1 MTLLTVVMVH
11 AASTLSFG
19 ELKIKPGETKSIEMN
34 LTNTASVKGMEFAVT
49 LPTGLSFVW
58 DEEEE
63 EYVVGSRC
71 SFLSSTLRSN
81 GTLKVAGAATKAKD
95 YVKAGEGAI
104 CSFLVKAADNVTLG
118 NASISISEI
127 EIVTTD
133 GTENPNVLQ
142 FTIKVYQEYEVTAV
156 PSSETMG
163 SVTGGGTYE
172 AGTEATITATPNE
185 GYQFSKWSD
194 DTTVNPYVF
203 TVNNAV
209 SLTATFVPIVYNL
222 TYDLAGGA
230 LPEGKTNP
238 ADFTIETEDITLVN
252 PERVGYTFTGWTGT
266 GLEAATMEV
275 KIAKGST
282 GDRSYT
288 ATWTPITYTI
298 AYDLAGGALPE
309 GKTNPESYNIESDAI
324 TLNNPERVG
333 YTFTGWTGTGLEAAT
348 MEVTIAKGSI
358 ENRTYTATWTPIT
371 YTLSYDLA
379 GGALPEGKTNP
390 ETYNIESDAI
400 TLNNPE
406 RVGYTFAGWT
416 GTGLEAATMEVTIAK
431 GCIENRTY
439 TATWT
444 PITYTLTYDLA
455 GGALPEG
462 KTNPET
468 YNIESDAITLNNPE
482 RVGYTFTGWTGTGL
496 EAATMEV
503 TIAKGSIENRTYTA
517 TWTPITY
524 QLTYD
529 LAGGVLAQG
538 ETNPAT
544 YNVES
549 DAITLKNPTR
559 DGYDFAGWTGTG
571 LDAATIEVTIAKGS
585 IGDRSYTATWT
596 PTAYTLTYDLAGGA
610 LPEGKINPVTYNIES
625 DAITLNNPERVGYTF
640 AGWTGTGLETATMEV
655 TIAKGSTGD
664 RSFTATWTPITYTIT
679 YDLAGGALPEG
690 KTNPESFT
698 IESEDIILNNP
709 VRTGYDFA
717 GWTGTGLTEATMEV
731 KIAKGSV
738 ENRSYTATWTP
749 TTYTLTYDLAGGALP
764 EGKTNPE
771 TYNIESEAITL
782 NNPVRDG
789 YTFAG
794 WTGTGLTE
802 ATMEVTIAKGSTGA
816 RSYTATWTPIT
827 YTLTYDLASGA
838 LPEGKTNPATYT
850 IESEDITLVNPER
863 VGYTFA
869 GWTGTG
875 LEAATVE
882 VKIAKGSTG
891 DRSYTATW
899 TPTVYTLT
907 YDLAGG
913 VLAEGEVNPATY
925 TIESETITLKNPVRE
940 GYEFAGWIGTGLETA
955 TVNVTIAKG
964 STGDRSYTATWTPIT
979 YTITYDLAG
988 GALAQGDTNP
998 ATYTIESDAITLKNP
1013 TREGYDFTGWTG
1025 TGLTEATMTVTIA
1038 KGCIG
1043 NRTYTATWKETVGV
1057 KAIFR
1062 DSKTLNVY
1070 TVSGSLVGRDMTVD
1084 EVLQLK
1090 SGIYVINGR
1099 KVAIK

>member
-1 MTLLTVVMVH
+1 M
-11 AASTLSFG
+11 
-19 ELKIKPGETKSIEMN
+19 
-34 LTNTASVKGMEFAVT
+34 
-49 LPTGLSFVW
+49 
-58 DEEEE
+58 
-63 EYVVGSRC
+63 
-71 SFLSSTLRSN
+71 
-81 GTLKVAGAATKAKD
+81 
-95 YVKAGEGAI
+95 
-104 CSFLVKAADNVTLG
+104 
-118 NASISISEI
+118 
-127 EIVTTD
+127 
-133 GTENPNVLQ
+133 
-142 FTIKVYQEYEVTAV
+142 
-156 PSSETMG
+156 
-163 SVTGGGTYE
+163 
-172 AGTEATITATPNE
+172 
-185 GYQFSKWSD
+185 
-194 DTTVNPYVF
+194 
-203 TVNNAV
+203 
-209 SLTATFVPIVYNL
+209 
-222 TYDLAGGA
+222 
-230 LPEGKTNP
+230 
-238 ADFTIETEDITLVN
+238 
-252 PERVGYTFTGWTGT
+252 
-266 GLEAATMEV
+266 
-275 KIAKGST
+275 
-282 GDRSYT
+282 
-288 ATWTPITYTI
+288 
-298 AYDLAGGALPE
+298 
-309 GKTNPESYNIESDAI
+309 
-324 TLNNPERVG
+324 
-333 YTFTGWTGTGLEAAT
+333 
-348 MEVTIAKGSI
+348 
-358 ENRTYTATWTPIT
+358 
-371 YTLSYDLA
+371 
-379 GGALPEGKTNP
+379 
-390 ETYNIESDAI
+390 
-400 TLNNPE
+400 
-406 RVGYTFAGWT
+406 
-416 GTGLEAATMEVTIAK
+416 
-431 GCIENRTY
+431 
-439 TATWT
+439 
-444 PITYTLTYDLA
+444 
-455 GGALPEG
+455 
-462 KTNPET
+462 
-468 YNIESDAITLNNPE
+468 
-482 RVGYTFTGWTGTGL
+482 
-496 EAATMEV
+496 
-503 TIAKGSIENRTYTA
+503 
-517 TWTPITY
+517 
-524 QLTYD
+524 
-529 LAGGVLAQG
+529 
-538 ETNPAT
+538 
-544 YNVES
+544 
-549 DAITLKNPTR
+549 
-559 DGYDFAGWTGTG
+559 
-571 LDAATIEVTIAKGS
+571 EVTIAKGS

-717 GWTGTGLTEATMEV
+717 GWTGTGLAEATMEV

-749 TTYTLTYDLAGGALP
+749 TTYTLTYDLAGGALA
-764 EGKTNPE
+764 EGDTNPT
-771 TYNIESEAITL
+771 TYTIESDAITL
-782 NNPVRDG
+782 KNPVRDG

-816 RSYTATWTPIT
+816 RSYAATWTPIT
-827 YTLTYDLASGA
+827 YTLSYDLAGGA

-913 VLAEGEVNPATY
+913 ALAQGDTNPATY
-925 TIESETITLKNPVRE
+925 TIESDAITLINPTRE
-940 GYEFAGWIGTGLETA
+940 GYEFAGWVGTGLETA

-979 YTITYDLAG
+979 YTISYDLAG

-1025 TGLTEATMTVTIA
+1025 TGLTEATMVVTIA
-1038 KGCIG
+1038 KGSIG
-1043 NRTYTATWKETVGV
+1043 NRTYTATWEETVGV

-1062 DSKTLNVY
+1062 DSKALNVY

>member
-133 GTENPNVLQ
+133 GTENPDVLQ

-309 GKTNPESYNIESDAI
+309 GKTNPES
-324 TLNNPERVG
+324 
-333 YTFTGWTGTGLEAAT
+333 
-348 MEVTIAKGSI
+348 
-358 ENRTYTATWTPIT
+358 
-371 YTLSYDLA
+371 
-379 GGALPEGKTNP
+379 
-390 ETYNIESDAI
+390 
-400 TLNNPE
+400 
-406 RVGYTFAGWT
+406 
-416 GTGLEAATMEVTIAK
+416 
-431 GCIENRTY
+431 
-439 TATWT
+439 
-444 PITYTLTYDLA
+444 
-455 GGALPEG
+455 
-462 KTNPET
+462 
-468 YNIESDAITLNNPE
+468 
-482 RVGYTFTGWTGTGL
+482 
-496 EAATMEV
+496 
-503 TIAKGSIENRTYTA
+503 
-517 TWTPITY
+517 
-524 QLTYD
+524 
-529 LAGGVLAQG
+529 
-538 ETNPAT
+538 
-544 YNVES
+544 
-549 DAITLKNPTR
+549 
-559 DGYDFAGWTGTG
+559 
-571 LDAATIEVTIAKGS
+571 
-585 IGDRSYTATWT
+585 
-596 PTAYTLTYDLAGGA
+596 
-610 LPEGKINPVTYNIES
+610 YNIES

-925 TIESETITLKNPVRE
+925 TIESDAITLINPTRE

-979 YTITYDLAG
+979 YTISYDLAG

-1025 TGLTEATMTVTIA
+1025 TGLTEATMVVTIA
-1038 KGCIG
+1038 KGSIG
-1043 NRTYTATWKETVGV
+1043 NRTYTATWEETVGV

-1062 DSKTLNVY
+1062 DSKALNVY

>member
-19 ELKIKPGETKSIEMN
+19 ELKIKPGETKSIELN

-71 SFLSSTLRSN
+71 SYLSSTLRSN
-81 GTLKVAGAATKAKD
+81 GALKVAGAATKAKD

-133 GTENPNVLQ
+133 GTENPDVLQ

-222 TYDLAGGA
+222 TYDLADGA

-309 GKTNPESYNIESDAI
+309 GKTNPE
-324 TLNNPERVG
+324 
-333 YTFTGWTGTGLEAAT
+333 
-348 MEVTIAKGSI
+348 
-358 ENRTYTATWTPIT
+358 
-371 YTLSYDLA
+371 
-379 GGALPEGKTNP
+379 
-390 ETYNIESDAI
+390 
-400 TLNNPE
+400 
-406 RVGYTFAGWT
+406 
-416 GTGLEAATMEVTIAK
+416 
-431 GCIENRTY
+431 
-439 TATWT
+439 
-444 PITYTLTYDLA
+444 
-455 GGALPEG
+455 
-462 KTNPET
+462 
-468 YNIESDAITLNNPE
+468 
-482 RVGYTFTGWTGTGL
+482 
-496 EAATMEV
+496 
-503 TIAKGSIENRTYTA
+503 
-517 TWTPITY
+517 
-524 QLTYD
+524 
-529 LAGGVLAQG
+529 
-538 ETNPAT
+538 
-544 YNVES
+544 
-549 DAITLKNPTR
+549 
-559 DGYDFAGWTGTG
+559 
-571 LDAATIEVTIAKGS
+571 
-585 IGDRSYTATWT
+585 
-596 PTAYTLTYDLAGGA
+596 
-610 LPEGKINPVTYNIES
+610 TYNIES

-655 TIAKGSTGD
+655 TIAKGSIENRTY
-664 RSFTATWTPITYTIT
+664 TATWTPITYTLT

-690 KTNPESFT
+690 KTNPAT
-698 IESEDIILNNP
+698 YNIESDAITLNNPERVGYTFAGWTGTDLTAATMEVTIAKGSTGDRSYTATWTPITYTIGYDLAGGALPEGKTNPATYNVESDAITLNNP

-731 KIAKGSV
+731 V
-738 ENRSYTATWTP
+738 
-749 TTYTLTYDLAGGALP
+749 
-764 EGKTNPE
+764 
-771 TYNIESEAITL
+771 
-782 NNPVRDG
+782 
-789 YTFAG
+789 
-794 WTGTGLTE
+794 
-802 ATMEVTIAKGSTGA
+802 IAKGSTGA
-816 RSYTATWTPIT
+816 RSYTATWTIIPYSIE
-827 YTLTYDLASGA
+827 YDLAGGA
-838 LPEGKTNPATYT
+838 LPEGKTNPATYNV
-850 IESEDITLVNPER
+850 ESDAITLNNPVR
-863 VGYTFA
+863 TGYDFA

-875 LEAATVE
+875 LEAATME
-882 VKIAKGSTG
+882 VTIAKGSTG

-913 VLAEGEVNPATY
+913 ALAQGDTNPTTY
-925 TIESETITLKNPVRE
+925 TIESDVITLKNPTRE
-940 GYEFAGWIGTGLETA
+940 GYTFAGWIGTDLTA
-955 TVNVTIAKG
+955 ATMEVTIAKG

-979 YTITYDLAG
+979 YKITYDLAG
-988 GALAQGDTNP
+988 GALAQGETNP

-1013 TREGYDFTGWTG
+1013 TREGYDFAGWTG
-1025 TGLTEATMTVTIA
+1025 TGLTEATMEVIIA
-1038 KGCIG
+1038 KGSTG
-1043 NRTYTATWKETVGV
+1043 DRSYTATWKEASGI
-1057 KAIFR
+1057 KAIFS
-1062 DSKTLNVY
+1062 DSKAVNVY

-1090 SGIYVINGR
+1090 HGIYVINGR
-1099 KVAIK
+1099 KMVIK